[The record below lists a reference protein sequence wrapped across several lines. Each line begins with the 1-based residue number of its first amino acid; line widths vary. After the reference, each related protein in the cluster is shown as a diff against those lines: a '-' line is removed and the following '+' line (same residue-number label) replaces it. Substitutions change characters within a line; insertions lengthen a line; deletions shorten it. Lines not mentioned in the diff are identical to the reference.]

1 MVIFLKRDLNNH
13 LIDKFFTF
21 KNIQFLNFQWNLISE
36 YKQKWIPEKKSI
48 ESVEKNFFDYK
59 NKISLKILSGLY
71 NSEKIKICI
80 KKKIS
85 EDLRDILLQSEVLKI
100 LKQNNLN
107 ILGFLNST
115 KFSYYI
121 KNNFLEKKIFPK
133 KILF

>member
-1 MVIFLKRDLNNH
+1 MKPKNLDEFKLFDQIFLLSDRITYAEFKRHIDKKKKFLVIFLKRDLNNH

-80 KKKIS
+80 KKKY
-85 EDLRDILLQSEVLKI
+85 QKI
-100 LKQNNLN
+100 
-107 ILGFLNST
+107 
-115 KFSYYI
+115 
-121 KNNFLEKKIFPK
+121 
-133 KILF
+133 

>member
-80 KKKIS
+80 KK
-85 EDLRDILLQSEVLKI
+85 
-100 LKQNNLN
+100 N
-107 ILGFLNST
+107 IRRFKRYPFTVRGFKDFKT
-115 KFSYYI
+115 
-121 KNNFLEKKIFPK
+121 E
-133 KILF
+133 